1 MSNSGK
7 IISKLF
13 RGTVA
18 SIIAATV
25 AAMIG
30 IVIDGVITSRFLG
43 DDGMAAYTL
52 VMPVVNLATA
62 FSGILATGAQV
73 VCAHHL
79 GAGRK
84 RRARKAFT
92 ACMIITVTVSVIL
105 MAVILLLRDPICI
118 MLGAKTDILL
128 KGSSDYLLG
137 VMFALPSVLFLF
149 EFNALM
155 RLDGD
160 PNRVV
165 VAVVVMTVLDIVGD
179 LLNVLVFHGGM
190 LGMGLATSIS
200 YAIGLVIM
208 FLHFT
213 KKDIIFRLYFRGMR
227 MKDIIE
233 IFVTGSSSGVGSA
246 SAMLR
251 VGAINKILVGI
262 TAAAMASTVLAAFGV
277 VNTVI
282 NLISS
287 IMVGIGM
294 TCSTITGLLIGEQ
307 DRDAMRDLVK
317 VTVKTA
323 LIFGVVLAVVLFA
336 GADLIAQIF
345 QGDSGG
351 DMVPIAAR
359 GLRFYAFAILL
370 YGVNNAFVNYTQ
382 GMKRMIISNIY
393 CFLQNFVFVI
403 GPAFA
408 LSGIVKNP
416 DAVWISLI
424 IAEVLTMISIIGLAA
439 YYKRGI
445 PRGFNDFLFIKEP
458 FGIDPENS
466 LVFSIET
473 HDQVIPA
480 SESVNQFCLS
490 KGASERQAYLMALF
504 VEELSENVI
513 EHGFSDGK
521 KHSIDFRVLNTD
533 DGWVMRYR
541 DNCKLFNPMEWLKM
555 HETEDPSE
563 NIGIR
568 MIAGMA
574 KDVKY
579 LSTMELNNL
588 TIYL

>member
-1 MSNSGK
+1 MSNNGK

-18 SIIAATV
+18 SIILATV

-43 DDGMAAYTL
+43 DDGMASYTL

-73 VCAHHL
+73 ICAQHL
-79 GAGRK
+79 GAGHK
-84 RRARKAFT
+84 RRARKAFS
-92 ACMIITVTVSVIL
+92 ACMIITVVLSVVL
-105 MAVILLLRDPICI
+105 MLIIVFFREPICV
-118 MLGAKTDILL
+118 MLGAKTDVLL
-128 KGSSDYLLG
+128 RGSSDYLLG

-160 PNRVV
+160 ANRVV
-165 VAVVVMTVLDIVGD
+165 VAVVVMTVLDVIGD

-200 YAIGLVIM
+200 YGIGLGIM

-213 KKDIIFRLYFRGMR
+213 KKDIIFRLYLKR
-227 MKDIIE
+227 MAWRDFKE

-251 VGAINKILVGI
+251 VGVINRILVGV
-262 TAAAMASTVLAAFGV
+262 TSAALASTVLAAFGV

-294 TCSTITGLLIGEQ
+294 TCSTITGLMIGEK
-307 DRDAMRDLVK
+307 DRTAMVALIK
-317 VTVKTA
+317 VTVRTA
-323 LIFGVVLAVVLFA
+323 LMMGAVLAVVLFA
-336 GADLIAQIF
+336 GADLIAGIF
-345 QGDSGG
+345 QGDASG

-359 GLRFYAFAILL
+359 GLRFYAVAIIL

-382 GMKRMIISNIY
+382 GLRRMAISNIF

-403 GPAFA
+403 VPALA
-408 LSGIVKNP
+408 LSGILKNP

-424 IAEVLTMISIIGLAA
+424 VAEVLSMLSIYCLAA
-439 YYKRGI
+439 YYKKGL
-445 PRGFNDFLFIKEP
+445 PHSYDDFLFVKDS
-458 FGIDPENS
+458 FGIDPENMFE
-466 LVFSIET
+466 FSIGSAEE
-473 HDQVIPA
+473 VIPA
-480 SESVNQFCLS
+480 SEAVRDFCS
-490 KGASERQAYLMALF
+490 EKGATEKQATLLSLF
-504 VEELSENVI
+504 VEELCTNVI
-513 EHGFSDGK
+513 EHGFTDGK
-521 KHSIDFRVLNTD
+521 KHSLDIRVMNTD
-533 DGWVMRYR
+533 EGWVLRYR
-541 DNCKLFNPMEWLKM
+541 DNCKMFDPTEWLKL
-555 HETEDPSE
+555 HDDDDPQK

-568 MIAGMA
+568 MISGMA
-574 KDVKY
+574 KDIKY
-579 LSTMELNNL
+579 LSTMDLNNL
-588 TIYL
+588 TIHL

>member
-1 MSNSGK
+1 MSNNGK
-7 IISKLF
+7 IINKLF
-13 RGTVA
+13 RGTVF

-73 VCAHHL
+73 ICAQHL
-79 GAGRK
+79 GAGHK
-84 RRARKAFT
+84 HKARKAFT
-92 ACMIITVTVSVIL
+92 VCMIITVAISVVLMIVIL
-105 MAVILLLRDPICI
+105 FFRDPICV
-118 MLGAKTDILL
+118 MLGAKTDVLL

-137 VMFALPSVLFLF
+137 VMFTLPSVLFLF

-160 PNRVV
+160 ANRVV

-200 YAIGLVIM
+200 YTIGLIIM
-208 FLHFT
+208 LLHFT
-213 KKDIIFRLYFRGMR
+213 KKDIIFKLYTRGIR
-227 MKDIIE
+227 FKDFVE

-251 VGAINKILVGI
+251 VAAINQILVGI
-262 TAAAMASTVLAAFGV
+262 SSAALASTVLAAFGV

-294 TCSTITGLLIGEQ
+294 TCATITGLMIGEK
-307 DRDAMRDLVK
+307 DRTAMVSLIK
-317 VTVKTA
+317 ITVKTA
-323 LIFGVVLAVVLFA
+323 LIFGVVLSVVLFA
-336 GADLIAQIF
+336 GANVIASVF
-345 QGDSGG
+345 QGKSSS

-370 YGVNNAFVNYTQ
+370 YGVNNAFINYTQ
-382 GMKRMIISNIY
+382 GLRRMAVSNIY
-393 CFLQNFVFVI
+393 CFLQNFVFVVA
-403 GPAFA
+403 PALA
-408 LSGIVKNP
+408 LSGIIRNP

-424 IAEVLTMISIIGLAA
+424 VAEVLTLLSIFGLAV
-439 YYKRGI
+439 YEKRGI
-445 PRGFNDFLFIKEP
+445 PRSFEDFLFIKES
-458 FGIDPENS
+458 FGVDPEDT
-466 LVFSIET
+466 LEFSIEKIEE
-473 HDQVIPA
+473 VVPA
-480 SESVNQFCLS
+480 SEEVRVFCTE
-490 KGASERQAYLMALF
+490 KGATQKQSFLMALF
-504 VEELSENVI
+504 VEELCNNVI

-521 KHSIDFRVLNTD
+521 SHSIDVRVMMI
-533 DGWVMRYR
+533 DGEWILRYR
-541 DNCKLFNPMEWLKM
+541 DNCSLFDPTEWLKM
-555 HETEDPSE
+555 HDDHDPSK

-568 MIAGMA
+568 MVCGMA
-574 KDVKY
+574 RDIRY

-588 TIYL
+588 TVYL

>member
-1 MSNSGK
+1 MSSSGK

-18 SIIAATV
+18 SIILATV

-43 DDGMAAYTL
+43 EDGMAAYTL

-92 ACMIITVTVSVIL
+92 ACMIITVSVSVIL
-105 MAVILLLRDPICI
+105 MLVILFFRESICV
-118 MLGAKTDILL
+118 MLGAKTDVLL
-128 KGSSDYLLG
+128 KGSTDYLLG

-165 VAVVVMTVLDIVGD
+165 VAVVVMTVLDVVFD
-179 LLNVLVFHGGM
+179 LMNVLVFHGGL

-200 YAIGLVIM
+200 YGIGLVIM

-251 VGAINKILVGI
+251 VGTINKILVGI
-262 TAAAMASTVLAAFGV
+262 SSAVMASTVLAAFGV

-282 NLISS
+282 NLVSS

-294 TCSTITGLLIGEQ
+294 TCATIAGLLIGEQ
-307 DRDAMRDLVK
+307 DRDAMRALVK

-323 LIFGVVLAVVLFA
+323 LIFGVVLCVVLFA

-345 QGDSGG
+345 QGNSSQ

-359 GLRFYAFAILL
+359 GLRFYGVAILL
-370 YGVNNAFVNYTQ
+370 YGVNNAFINYTQ
-382 GMKRMIISNIY
+382 GLRRMIVSNIY
-393 CFLQNFVFVI
+393 CFLQNFVFVVV
-403 GPAFA
+403 PALILA
-408 LSGIVKNP
+408 GIIKNP

-424 IAEVLTMISIIGLAA
+424 AAEVLTMIAIYCFAA
-439 YYKRGI
+439 YEKKGW
-445 PRGFNDFLFIKEP
+445 PRSFDDFLFIKEP
-458 FGIDPENS
+458 FGCPPEKS
-466 LVFSIET
+466 LVFSIEKEEAI
-473 HDQVIPA
+473 VPA
-480 SESVNQFCLS
+480 SEKVHDFCIEQ
-490 KGASERQAYLMALF
+490 GAEERQAYLMALF
-504 VEELSENVI
+504 VEELCQNVVRR
-513 EHGFSDGK
+513 EFGDGK
-521 KHSIDFRVLNTD
+521 SHCIDFRILNTD
-533 DGWVMRYR
+533 EGWILRYR
-541 DNCKLFNPMEWLKM
+541 DNCKPFDPLEWLKLN
-555 HETEDPSE
+555 EDEDPSK
-563 NIGIR
+563 NIGIK
-568 MIAGMA
+568 MITGMS

-579 LSTMELNNL
+579 LSAMELNNIAIWL
-588 TIYL
+588 

>member
-1 MSNSGK
+1 MNNSGK

-43 DDGMAAYTL
+43 EDGMAAYTL

-105 MAVILLLRDPICI
+105 MLVILFFRDPICI
-118 MLGAKTDILL
+118 MLGAKTDTLL
-128 KGSSDYLLG
+128 RGSSDYLLG
-137 VMFALPSVLFLF
+137 VMFTLPSVLFLF
-149 EFNALM
+149 EFNSLM

-160 PNRVV
+160 ANRVI

-179 LLNVLVFHGGM
+179 LLNVLVIHGGL

-200 YAIGLVIM
+200 YGIGLVIM

-213 KKDIIFRLYFRGMR
+213 KKDIIFHLYFRGMR

-251 VGAINKILVGI
+251 VAAINQILVGI
-262 TAAAMASTVLAAFGV
+262 TSAAMASTVLAAFGV

-282 NLISS
+282 NLLSS
-287 IMVGIGM
+287 VMVGIGM
-294 TCSTITGLLIGEQ
+294 TCSTITGLMIGEK
-307 DRDAMRDLVK
+307 DRNAMLELVK

-323 LIFGVVLAVVLFA
+323 LIFGVVIGVVVFV
-336 GADLIAQIF
+336 GADGIAMIF
-345 QGDSGG
+345 QGDSSA

-359 GLRFYAFAILL
+359 GLRFYAFAIII
-370 YGVNNAFVNYTQ
+370 YGINNAFVNYTQ
-382 GMKRMIISNIY
+382 GLRRMVISNIY

-403 GPAFA
+403 VPALA
-408 LSGIVKNP
+408 LSGMIKNP

-424 IAEVLTMISIIGLAA
+424 IAEVLTLIAIYCLAA
-439 YYKRGI
+439 YYKKGL
-445 PRGFNDFLFIKEP
+445 PRSFNDFLFIEEP
-458 FGIDPENS
+458 FGVAPENT

-473 HDQVIPA
+473 QDAVVPA
-480 SESVNQFCLS
+480 SESVKEFCTER
-490 KGASERQAYLMALF
+490 GASDKQAYLMSLF
-504 VEELSENVI
+504 VEELSNNVI

-521 KHSIDFRVLNTD
+521 KHSIDFRVMNTD
-533 DGWVMRYR
+533 DGWVLRYR
-541 DNCKLFNPMEWLKM
+541 DNCKLFDPMEWLKL
-555 HETEDPSE
+555 HETDEPGE

-574 KDVKY
+574 EDVKY
-579 LSTMELNNL
+579 LSTMDLNNL